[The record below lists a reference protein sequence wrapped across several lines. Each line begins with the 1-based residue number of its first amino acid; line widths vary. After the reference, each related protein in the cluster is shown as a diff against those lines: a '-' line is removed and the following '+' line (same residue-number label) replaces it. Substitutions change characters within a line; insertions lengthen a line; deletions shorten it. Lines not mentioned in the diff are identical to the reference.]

1 MIFRETQKYNQ
12 IWLWAILLGLVIT
25 SLFLF
30 KTATPNSTG
39 IITMAI
45 VIPIILLL
53 ATLKLKTVISNQGIT
68 MSFGIFTKKYIEW
81 LEVEEIKV
89 IDYGF
94 VGGWGIRLSPKYGI
108 IFNVKG
114 RKGILIK
121 DHDGRKIVIGTQKE
135 HEAKQIIRKLF
146 YEV

>member
-1 MIFRETQKYNQ
+1 MIFKETQKYNQ

-30 KTATPNSTG
+30 RTSTPNS
-39 IITMAI
+39 IAIFTMAI
-45 VIPIILLL
+45 VIPIVLLF

-94 VGGWGIRLSPKYGI
+94 IGGWGIRLSPKYGVV
-108 IFNVKG
+108 FNVKG
-114 RKGILIK
+114 SKGILIK
-121 DHDGRKIVIGTQKE
+121 DHDGKKMVIGTQKE
-135 HEAKQIIRKLF
+135 GEAEKAIQKLF
-146 YEV
+146 YNV